1 MQSAVAV
8 HAIRGET
15 VQAVPTSN
23 GNKMATI
30 GIIKTAPV
38 TDGTGAQ
45 GKRRGAMVLMG
56 SRAQATMLFNRLKT
70 QVKVN

>member
-1 MQSAVAV
+1 MQSAVAA
-8 HAIRGET
+8 HGIRGET
-15 VQAVPTSN
+15 VQAVPTSK

-38 TDGTGAQ
+38 ADGTGAQ

-56 SRAQATMLFNRLKT
+56 SRAG
-70 QVKVN
+70 